1 MQEDEDDLSN
11 SVNDDLK
18 SDVGVVGDQDGDER
32 RLLLDECGSLDDTK
46 VAANTNT
53 NAAAAAAAATT
64 ATVTTDIEI

>member
-46 VAANTNT
+46 VVTNV
-53 NAAAAAAAATT
+53 AAAAT
-64 ATVTTDIEI
+64 AMATTDIEI